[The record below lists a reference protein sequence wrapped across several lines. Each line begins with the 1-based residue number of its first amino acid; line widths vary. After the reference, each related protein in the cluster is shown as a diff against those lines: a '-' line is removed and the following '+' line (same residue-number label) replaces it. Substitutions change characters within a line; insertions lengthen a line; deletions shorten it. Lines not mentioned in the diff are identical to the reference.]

1 MTGQCEAN
9 DDDSRETGKHRV
21 GKRTGYCS
29 ICFGDVGAASK
40 VVPDGFSR
48 DSKISS
54 NSFSETRISQI
65 RDKHLRSNVITPI
78 RVEFLNLQGTSLSP
92 LCAIH
97 RTTSTFILESQKPS
111 VILQP
116 RDQVCRHEKRSVYD
130 SMYLRALL
138 HCIYQALRN
147 ILVYEVPRDTFPKFR
162 CIKKEIRMKEI
173 SGVDKGTSS
182 NTRDINKKKEGNVK
196 KGNPKSRRC
205 YPSPL
210 CLRYIT
216 EQNCVDVHEI
226 GNGAELRHSTGD
238 NTRSSIVGSR

>member
-78 RVEFLNLQGTSLSP
+78 RVEFLNLEGTSLSP

-147 ILVYEVPRDTFPKFR
+147 ILIYEVPRDTFPKFR
-162 CIKKEIRMKEI
+162 CMKKEIRMKEI

-182 NTRDINKKKEGNVK
+182 NTRDINKKK
-196 KGNPKSRRC
+196 RRK
-205 YPSPL
+205 
-210 CLRYIT
+210 R
-216 EQNCVDVHEI
+216 EK
-226 GNGAELRHSTGD
+226 R
-238 NTRSSIVGSR
+238 